1 MTTRLNPITTRRH
14 ELRAEKAR
22 RNKGETG
29 SATGSRNRANALAAF
44 IGKKAEIDEML
55 ARLQALSD
63 DHFNCAPDEAG
74 WAMVGTLEHYASL
87 LKRITDSAFG
97 EGEHAR

>member
-1 MTTRLNPITTRRH
+1 MTRLNPITTPRH
-14 ELRAEKAR
+14 QLRAEKAR
-22 RNKGETG
+22 RNRE
-29 SATGSRNRANALAAF
+29 AALAAF

-63 DHFNCAPDEAG
+63 DHFNCHPDEIN
-74 WAMVGTLEHYASL
+74 WATSAPSEHYASL

-97 EGEHAR
+97 EGEHAE

>member
-1 MTTRLNPITTRRH
+1 MTTRLNPITTPRH
-14 ELRAEKAR
+14 ELRAEKTR
-22 RNKGETG
+22 WNKGEPG

>member
-1 MTTRLNPITTRRH
+1 MTRLNPQTTPRH

-22 RNKGETG
+22 KNQE
-29 SATGSRNRANALAAF
+29 AALAAF

-55 ARLQALSD
+55 ARLRSLSD
-63 DHFNCAPDEAG
+63 DHFGFDTEAVNWG
-74 WAMVGTLEHYASL
+74 AVGSLDHVASDL
-87 LKRITDSAFG
+87 REITDSAFG

>member
-1 MTTRLNPITTRRH
+1 MQLTRSHDDDQPPEPDHHPAPRTPRR
-14 ELRAEKAR
+14 EGAPEQ
-22 RNKGETG
+22 GV
-29 SATGSRNRANALAAF
+29 ALAAF

-55 ARLQALSD
+55 AALSD
-63 DHFNCAPDEAG
+63 DHFNCHPDEAG

>member
-1 MTTRLNPITTRRH
+1 MTTRLNPITTPRF

-22 RNKGETG
+22 RNEE
-29 SATGSRNRANALAAF
+29 AALGDF
-44 IGKKAEIDEML
+44 IGKKAEIDQML

-63 DHFNCAPDEAG
+63 DQFNCAPDQAG

-87 LKRITDSAFG
+87 LMRIADSAFG
-97 EGEHAR
+97 EGENAH

>member
-1 MTTRLNPITTRRH
+1 MQLTRSHHDDHPPEPDHHPAPRTPRR
-14 ELRAEKAR
+14 EGAPEQ
-22 RNKGETG
+22 
-29 SATGSRNRANALAAF
+29 GSRAAAF

-63 DHFNCAPDEAG
+63 DHFNAHPDEVN